1 MDFFTEY
8 GLLVAVA
15 APVAVVVAL
24 QVYLFVTGERGTLLL
39 PCPRPYEP
47 VAIGPASEAV
57 AETELA
63 RTTFEADGEIEEH
76 PERLAA

>member
-24 QVYLFVTGERGTLLL
+24 QVYLFATGERGTLLL
-39 PCPRPYEP
+39 PSLRPYESL
-47 VAIGPASEAV
+47 AIEPASEAV
-57 AETELA
+57 ARDEPP
-63 RTTFEADGEIEEH
+63 RTTFEADAEDH

>member
-1 MDFFTEY
+1 MDFFAEY

-24 QVYLFVTGERGTLLL
+24 QVYLFLAGERGTLLL
-39 PCPRPYEP
+39 PSLRPYESI
-47 VAIGPASEAV
+47 AIEPTTEALAQ
-57 AETELA
+57 AEPP
-63 RTTFEADGEIEEH
+63 RTTFEADAEDH